1 MKYILVQRNNC
12 DNCDNHNSNDNHN
25 HNNNHNDNHIIDKHI
40 IDKNITNNE
49 NKLKRKRSKKDI
61 SKYKG
66 DIVCPYCGGIRINKF
81 GKRGNKQKYI
91 CRDCRRVFITEEDS
105 RKKYSEDF
113 KLNALKWYM
122 ERVSIRGIERRLG
135 VSDTTIIRWIR
146 EKGKIVKNKLLES
159 VNNINNNKYNISIL
173 EIDENEDR
181 ILEKLNK

>member
-1 MKYILVQRNNC
+1 MVMLITIVYMNNILV
-12 DNCDNHNSNDNHN
+12 
-25 HNNNHNDNHIIDKHI
+25 K
-40 IDKNITNNE
+40 T
-49 NKLKRKRSKKDI
+49 KRSRKDL

-66 DIVCPYCGGIRINKF
+66 DIVCPHCGGIRINKF

-91 CRDCRRVFITEEDS
+91 CRDCRKVFITEEDS

-146 EKGKIVKNKLLES
+146 EKGKIIKNKLLES
-159 VNNINNNKYNISIL
+159 INNINNNKYNINIL
-173 EIDENEDR
+173 EIDELVTYVKKNLKTIEQEEKETIPGYGLLLIGTKI
-181 ILEKLNK
+181 ILLNLK